1 MFFLFSGLV
10 GDEKAAT
17 ARSLH
22 AASGGAHASSVSMQ
36 AARSPSPPFGEAS
49 DEHAWFDAGSS
60 AAARGGVDVGHGG
73 HRVEPDT
80 KRRRDVAETAEDTLV
95 AHDPLARV
103 MRRALK
109 VRSPV
114 STCICLCCARSHAAL
129 AALARHRVED

>member
-1 MFFLFSGLV
+1 MG
-10 GDEKAAT
+10 GKAAT
-17 ARSLH
+17 ARTLH
-22 AASGGAHASSVSMQ
+22 AASGSAHDSSVSMQ
-36 AARSPSPPFGEAS
+36 AARSPSPPFRAAS
-49 DEHAWFDAGSS
+49 DEHAGFDAGSG
-60 AAARGGVDVGHGG
+60 AAERGGVDEGHGG
-73 HRVEPDT
+73 HRAEPGT

-114 STCICLCCARSHAAL
+114 STCICPRCARSHAAQPL